1 MAFNDIPEVGKCYQ
15 QIPPNLL
22 NSTERNAILLIVGH
36 KNGCYIGEK
45 ALAEQVGTSS
55 GNLRKVLGKLVK
67 KGLVIR
73 VEKKAHKGRQQCYRI
88 DVSALQVLAERVSIK
103 TPSNSV
109 DITEADKG
117 SREAVKAFFNSAYA
131 YPVGHPYKEYKNNK
145 NDKDERFSF
154 ITKDLPENVKAFIEY
169 APNVS
174 ELLDELELQGISLER
189 IKGALEDTDFT
200 NAYKVGGLFMSVLRG
215 LRVSVAPIAEKP
227 IEVYEPRKC
236 DGCLESCTFNALTP
250 EKFNEGYKC
259 FIENSGTYQEMRK
272 RNGLAP

>member
-1 MAFNDIPEVGKCYQ
+1 MSFNDLAAIYAYFEQLPVGD
-15 QIPPNLL
+15 INP
-22 NSTERNAILLIVGH
+22 TEASVIIAIARQP
-36 KNGCYIGEK
+36 NGCFIGEV
-45 ALAEQVGTSS
+45 ALAAQARTSV
-55 GNLRKVLGKLVK
+55 GNLNKVLVKLRRLGIVTGDQRYAR
-67 KGLVIR
+67 KGLR
-73 VEKKAHKGRQQCYRI
+73 QCYR
-88 DVSALQVLAERVSIK
+88 VSLSGLGAYCERVSVK
-103 TPSNSV
+103 TPYSSV

-117 SREAVKAFFNSAYA
+117 SREAVKAFFEGATA

>member
-1 MAFNDIPEVGKCYQ
+1 MPFNDIPEVGKCYQ

-88 DVSALQVLAERVSIK
+88 DVTALQVLAERVSIK

-117 SREAVKAFFNSAYA
+117 SREAIKAIFNSATA
-131 YPVGHPYKEYKNNK
+131 YPVGHPYRDYKNNK
-145 NDKDERFSF
+145 NDKDQRFF
-154 ITKDLPENVKAFIEY
+154 LITKDLPESVRALIEY

-174 ELLDELELQGISLER
+174 ELLDELERQGISLES

-215 LRVSVAPIAEKP
+215 LRVYSAPIVEKP
-227 IEVYEPRKC
+227 IEIYAPRTCDICVTKC
-236 DGCLESCTFNALTP
+236 AGGNPLAEFERGARCLLATAAEYRVT
-250 EKFNEGYKC
+250 K
-259 FIENSGTYQEMRK
+259 Q
-272 RNGLAP
+272 RNGLEP